1 MSSEFRQDIIADK
14 LAEKV
19 LKLTGSRSEIVL
31 RPLLQ
36 DEPRQCQPEFT
47 LAKRELGWAPSTP
60 LDEGLKETI
69 AYFRS
74 VLR

>member
-1 MSSEFRQDIIADK
+1 MLE

-19 LKLTGSRSEIVL
+19 LKLTGSRSEIAF
-31 RPLLQ
+31 RPLPQ
-36 DEPRQCQPEFT
+36 DEPYQRQPEFT

-69 AYFRS
+69 AYFRF